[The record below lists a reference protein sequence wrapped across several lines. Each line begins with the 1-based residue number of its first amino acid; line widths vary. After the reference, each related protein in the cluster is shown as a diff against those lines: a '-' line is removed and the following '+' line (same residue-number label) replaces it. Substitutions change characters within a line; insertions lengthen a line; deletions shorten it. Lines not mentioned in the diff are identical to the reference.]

1 MTGVP
6 PPDERLSAYLD
17 GELGPA
23 ERAGVD
29 ELLAGSQEWRSALV
43 EVAWARD
50 AVRHLP
56 RREAPPGFWEGV
68 RWERLAADGLP
79 PRRRYQ
85 WRVAAGAVAAAA
97 AVAVFAVPVESPT
110 RAAPESRTV
119 TDRSAVRG
127 AVSGD
132 RDRAGDP
139 GRGMLE
145 EVADA
150 VLGPFGW

>member
-1 MTGVP
+1 MT
-6 PPDERLSAYLD
+6 R
-17 GELGPA
+17 
-23 ERAGVD
+23 RAAF
-29 ELLAGSQEWRSALV
+29 LAAAWVAAL
-43 EVAWARD
+43 ATAAAR
-50 AVRHLP
+50 
-56 RREAPPGFWEGV
+56 
-68 RWERLAADGLP
+68 AADGKP
-79 PRRRYQ
+79 PEDPQARPVITGRRG
-85 WRVAAGAVAAAA
+85 VVTSLHPLSSMAGMQMLMKGGNAFDAAVAAAA

-110 RAAPESRTV
+110 RPAPESRTV

>member
-6 PPDERLSAYLD
+6 APDERLSAYLD

-29 ELLAGSQEWRSALV
+29 DLLAGSQEWRSALV

-68 RWERLAADGLP
+68 RW
-79 PRRRYQ
+79 
-85 WRVAAGAVAAAA
+85 
-97 AVAVFAVPVESPT
+97 
-110 RAAPESRTV
+110 
-119 TDRSAVRG
+119 
-127 AVSGD
+127 
-132 RDRAGDP
+132 
-139 GRGMLE
+139 GR
-145 EVADA
+145 
-150 VLGPFGW
+150 